1 MANFKF
7 KNIRYTNLDFI
18 STCSCSGSLL
28 IEDSEVIIRIP
39 SGIIDFKKQD
49 VVFQIENNEDLRILN
64 PKYKYL
70 YLGFKYLE
78 ENIKGFQDAGVKVTN
93 IENIKIKKTFTEK
106 YPGLIVVMIGA
117 AIILLFSLVVLTIWL
132 VRRYS

>member
-1 MANFKF
+1 MTNFKF

-28 IEDSEVIIRIP
+28 IEEDDVIIRIP
-39 SGIIDFKKQD
+39 SGIIDLKKQD
-49 VVFQIENNEDLRILN
+49 VIFQIENNEDLRILN

-70 YLGFKYLE
+70 YLGFKSLE

-93 IENIKIKKTFTEK
+93 IENIKIKKKFLEK
-106 YPGLIVVMIGA
+106 YLGLVIVLIGA
-117 AIILLFSLVVLTIWL
+117 AIILLFSLVILIV
-132 VRRYS
+132 

>member
-1 MANFKF
+1 MTNFKF
-7 KNIRYTNLDFI
+7 KNINYSNFSYVNTSWF
-18 STCSCSGSLL
+18 SGILN
-28 IEDSEVIIRIP
+28 IENDDVIIN
-39 SGIIDFKKQD
+39 SVEIINLKKQD

-70 YLGFKYLE
+70 YLGFKSLE

-93 IENIKIKKTFTEK
+93 IENIKIQKTFTEK